1 MKTEIFNVCYRR
13 LVRLLLPTFLRKDL
27 TVGLLESL
35 CEPIRKLF
43 ENNYKLIA
51 DRDTEGTNY
60 RDYNLCRA
68 GVTSS
73 TCRLEYMAN
82 FHLNREKMYSDA
94 IEERIRIEEID
105 GYELFYVYLGGHI
118 PTLSYDENG
127 NLQTGSAQDE
137 ERSLTLCTLIEG
149 NPLALH
155 TQAETGQTI
164 SDFRVIVPASLFRL
178 GTDDYREILLR
189 SLIKSYMLA
198 DKKFEIVQG

>member
-1 MKTEIFNVCYRR
+1 MKTEIFNLCYRR
-13 LVRLLLPTFLRKDL
+13 LVRLLLPTFLRKEL

-35 CEPIRKLF
+35 CEPVRNLF
-43 ENNYKLIA
+43 EKNYKLIA
-51 DRDTEGTNY
+51 DRDTEGSNY

-82 FHLNREKMYSDA
+82 FHLNREKMYSESV
-94 IEERIRIEEID
+94 EERIRIEEMD
-105 GYELFYVYLGGHI
+105 GYELLYLYLGGHI

-127 NLQTGSAQDE
+127 NLQSGSVQDE
-137 ERSLTLCTLIEG
+137 ERPLILCTTAEA

-155 TQAETGQTI
+155 TQAETGETI
-164 SDFRVIVPASLFRL
+164 SDFRVIVPASLVDIDNKDSRYF
-178 GTDDYREILLR
+178 LLDG
-189 SLIKSYMLA
+189 LIKSYMLP